1 MLLREYLGNSG
12 ESNPNRSLGRHI
24 PSMAVTPVFE
34 VNPAPR
40 PLSKSL
46 TFQHPSNLR
55 RGQAATATLFAQLDV

>member
-1 MLLREYLGNSG
+1 MLLKESLGNSG

-46 TFQHPSNLR
+46 TFQHSSNLR
-55 RGQAATATLFAQLDV
+55 RDQAATATLFAQLDV